1 MIVPELLTYS
11 WKSIVNKTG
20 SIYDYRKYVCV
31 ELREIIVWISGSVFV
46 LEVSIVSKQ
55 LQFPVQKVIFM
66 YIWGD
71 NRRLQLKPLQVLP
84 F

>member
-31 ELREIIVWISGSVFV
+31 ELREIIV
-46 LEVSIVSKQ
+46 
-55 LQFPVQKVIFM
+55 
-66 YIWGD
+66 
-71 NRRLQLKPLQVLP
+71 
-84 F
+84 